1 MDFDHKFHATKFLRT
16 KVLEVAADFPALKFA
31 MSHQN
36 DHHTE
41 LSGFG
46 VSVNALSP
54 DKPLVTATVEGVR
67 YKMLEDFSLHS
78 FRLFLKKL
86 VDGDL
91 EAVTS
96 ATQGRADGGLV
107 KADHCYSD
115 SVHQHNLHLQKQ
127 LDIKDEQLDIKDEL
141 IRQLMAENEK
151 LKNK

>member
-1 MDFDHKFHATKFLRT
+1 MDFDNKFHDTKFFRT

-54 DKPLVTATVEGVR
+54 DKPLVTAMVEGGR
-67 YKMLEDFSLHS
+67 YKMLEDFSLYS
-78 FRLFLKKL
+78 FRMFLKKL

-91 EAVTS
+91 EAVT
-96 ATQGRADGGLV
+96 AQRRVDGGLV

-115 SVHQHNLHLQKQ
+115 SVHQQNLHLQR
-127 LDIKDEQLDIKDEL
+127 QLDIKDEL

>member
-46 VSVNALSP
+46 VSVNAISP

-91 EAVTS
+91 EAVT
-96 ATQGRADGGLV
+96 TQRRVDGGLV

-115 SVHQHNLHLQKQ
+115 SVHQQNLHLQK
-127 LDIKDEQLDIKDEL
+127 QLDIKDEL

>member
-1 MDFDHKFHATKFLRT
+1 MDFDHKFHDTKFFRT

-54 DKPLVTATVEGVR
+54 DKPLVTAMVEGGR
-67 YKMLEDFSLHS
+67 YKMLEDFSLYS

-91 EAVTS
+91 EAVT
-96 ATQGRADGGLV
+96 AQRRVDGGLV

-115 SVHQHNLHLQKQ
+115 SVHQQNLHLQR
-127 LDIKDEQLDIKDEL
+127 QLDIKDEL

>member
-1 MDFDHKFHATKFLRT
+1 MDFDHKFHDTKFFRT

-36 DHHTE
+36 YHHTE

-54 DKPLVTATVEGVR
+54 DKPLVTAMVEGGR
-67 YKMLEDFSLHS
+67 YKMLEDFSLYS
-78 FRLFLKKL
+78 FRMFLKKL

-91 EAVTS
+91 EAVT
-96 ATQGRADGGLV
+96 AQRRVDGGLV

-115 SVHQHNLHLQKQ
+115 SVHQQNLHLQR
-127 LDIKDEQLDIKDEL
+127 QLDIKDEL

-151 LKNK
+151 FKNK

>member
-1 MDFDHKFHATKFLRT
+1 MDFDHKFHDTKFFRT

-54 DKPLVTATVEGVR
+54 DKPLVTAMVEGGR
-67 YKMLEDFSLHS
+67 YKMLEDFSLYS
-78 FRLFLKKL
+78 FRMFLKKL

-91 EAVTS
+91 EAVT
-96 ATQGRADGGLV
+96 AQRRVDGGLV

-115 SVHQHNLHLQKQ
+115 SVHQQNLHLQR
-127 LDIKDEQLDIKDEL
+127 QLDIKDEL